1 MQVCTS
7 KRNKKKKYREIEKK
21 KIILRKKKRN
31 RRDQRDLV
39 NSKVEIY
46 LNGHPQLLAAK
57 FQERGRGKK
66 EDDEREDI
74 WWPQIGR
81 KSGEASEQT
90 SIKSRSMIFCTSVC
104 ILSLLYG
111 CVSSCTLYMSVLHV
125 AIWNERNKNCSH
137 CRLYNELFNTSTSVT
152 VTAMVSLRYLINVIL
167 AFDNIFRSKN
177 LI

>member
-1 MQVCTS
+1 MDILSSWQPSSRKEEEERRKTMNEKIYDDHKLVENLE
-7 KRNKKKKYREIEKK
+7 KLQNK
-21 KIILRKKKRN
+21 
-31 RRDQRDLV
+31 
-39 NSKVEIY
+39 
-46 LNGHPQLLAAK
+46 HPSNLDPW
-57 FQERGRGKK
+57 F
-66 EDDEREDI
+66 
-74 WWPQIGR
+74 
-81 KSGEASEQT
+81 
-90 SIKSRSMIFCTSVC
+90 FCTSVC